1 MKFWKPKQVLHS
13 KHRSVWPSPISRP
26 GGHMTFSARTLDKES
41 TPFPHHCTPLGSSC
55 PEPLLFLL
63 PRTRAPFSTQAN
75 GRVSLN
81 RCSRL
86 GLSRPPACGWKLHSP
101 SHGGRGAPSEESCC
115 ETSRPSFSSCPLRNN
130 DKLTGCGKSSTRSP
144 FSQLHAASAPD
155 RDPHPGSSPSPR
167 ATEAAARPPPPI
179 STKGCKRLAPAN
191 ATAGPGPVR
200 CTRLPRRVCSVL
212 RAPPPRSAQDP
223 PPLGSAPCPCPP
235 PPDPI
240 TEGDCRTHG
249 LPAPISMAPRP
260 RLCRTP
266 AQPTSASGGA
276 EGTTL
281 LCAYASRRAHGRWMT
296 TRCPRTSPRGL
307 QGWNEGGPALVCV
320 LLLCTC
326 SRSSPREKNL
336 IPNPTPVPVGTVQHG
351 FRREPRCSPVRRRGM
366 TSSCLRRCRS
376 PGRPHPDCACVAHGP
391 GLGCGG
397 SADPGSGMAGWVF
410 CNRCFQPPHRT
421 SCFRLTNCGHVYC
434 DVCLGKGEGGRGP
447 RAGQA
452 GPPVGPAST
461 HLGRGDS
468 TIAGGWPWG
477 PREAGGVRWSSRP
490 QEARWPWGPR
500 EAGRARWSSQPRGC
514 GTRCP
519 FRRQRKPG

>member
-1 MKFWKPKQVLHS
+1 MKHHVHLSLAVHS
-13 KHRSVWPSPISRP
+13 EIMISSLDVAKAAPGVPSP
-26 GGHMTFSARTLDKES
+26 
-41 TPFPHHCTPLGSSC
+41 
-55 PEPLLFLL
+55 
-63 PRTRAPFSTQAN
+63 
-75 GRVSLN
+75 
-81 RCSRL
+81 
-86 GLSRPPACGWKLHSP
+86 
-101 SHGGRGAPSEESCC
+101 
-115 ETSRPSFSSCPLRNN
+115 
-130 DKLTGCGKSSTRSP
+130 SSTRP
-144 FSQLHAASAPD
+144 VPRTGTPTPGPALHSGLQRLRPA
-155 RDPHPGSSPSPR
+155 
-167 ATEAAARPPPPI
+167 PPPP
-179 STKGCKRLAPAN
+179 SLPRAANGWPRPTPRPVLAQSGAPACP
-191 ATAGPGPVR
+191 A
-200 CTRLPRRVCSVL
+200 
-212 RAPPPRSAQDP
+212 
-223 PPLGSAPCPCPP
+223 GSALSSGLPHLGLPKIPRLSGQPRVPAP

-249 LPAPISMAPRP
+249 LPAPISVAPRP

-452 GPPVGPAST
+452 GPPVGPAPT